1 MNRGAQTGG
10 INKCRKFTR
19 LVNII
24 QPMSGQ
30 WPTLLGQYCQ
40 FAAAWPIIGPI
51 ISQIILSRRTAVR
64 QYVAWVWLFVSA
76 LIVLQP
82 GQASA
87 RDQGATA
94 QEWAS
99 ESGTASYYG
108 RGHQGRRTASGS
120 HFDQKALTA
129 AHPWLPFGTRV
140 RVTLLGTGRS
150 VVVVIT
156 DRLYSTRRVI
166 DLSAAA
172 ARTLGMLRQGIATV
186 ELTPG

>member
-1 MNRGAQTGG
+1 MNRGTITGG

-19 LVNII
+19 VVNFI
-24 QPMSGQ
+24 QATSVKST
-30 WPTLLGQYCQ
+30 TLLEYYCHL
-40 FAAAWPIIGPI
+40 ALARPTNGPI

-64 QYVAWVWLFVSA
+64 QCTACAWLFVSA
-76 LIVLQP
+76 LIALHP
-82 GQASA
+82 GQARA
-87 RDQGATA
+87 GDQGTIT
-94 QEWAS
+94 QEWVS

-120 HFDQKALTA
+120 RFNQKDLTA

-140 RVTLLGTGRS
+140 RVTLLETGRS
-150 VVVVIT
+150 VVVVVT

-172 ARTLGMLRQGIATV
+172 ARTLGMMRQGIATV